1 MGFIINLIA
10 VLVAIV
16 GVLAVVADGAY
27 LKLLDSVAKKRPGG
41 EVTRKY
47 VSKQWPAVGVAGAGS
62 LVALLM
68 TTGGSVMDVIA
79 VLLALV
85 AGGAAAT
92 QLKNVHRKY
101 GESS

>member
-1 MGFIINLIA
+1 MGFIINLLA

-62 LVALLM
+62 LVALIM
-68 TTGGSVMDVIA
+68 TSGGTVLDIIA
-79 VLLALV
+79 ILIALA
-85 AGGAAAT
+85 AGGTAIT
-92 QLKNVHRKY
+92 HLKNIHKKY
-101 GESS
+101 GEPS